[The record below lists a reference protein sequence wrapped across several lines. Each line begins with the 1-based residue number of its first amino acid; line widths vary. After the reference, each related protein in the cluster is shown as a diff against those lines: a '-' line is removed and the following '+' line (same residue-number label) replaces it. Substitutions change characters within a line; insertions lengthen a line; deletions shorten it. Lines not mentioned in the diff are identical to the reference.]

1 MTKFRLKLARQRG
14 EKTAKEFGFE
24 TFRIDPYE
32 IAEKEDILV
41 QAKDPGKEGVSG
53 CIVFNDD
60 GVGII
65 CSTRV
70 RSQGFRRFTIAHE
83 LGHYFL
89 DGHPEEILK
98 TGGFHASR
106 AGFSQGS
113 NSIELEADHFAS
125 GLLMPTKLVKDVLDS
140 EGVGLAGINAL
151 ALDAEASLTSA
162 AIRTAECA
170 QYPMAIVVSAGP
182 SICYGFMSE
191 SFRSLGKLKLP
202 RKGDA
207 LPESA
212 TRNFN
217 ADISN
222 IRGGRSACAET
233 NLLAWFDGPAS
244 ISLDEEVVGL
254 GSYGLT
260 LTVFSSE
267 AMPDDP
273 CEDEDENEKLI
284 ESWTPK
290 FAYGR

>member
-1 MTKFRLKLARQRG
+1 MSKFRLKMARQRG
-14 EKTAKEFGFE
+14 EKVAQEHGFAA
-24 TFRIDPYE
+24 FPVDPFE
-32 IAEKEDILV
+32 IAENEDIV
-41 QAKDPGKEGVSG
+41 VEAKDPEKEGVSG

-65 CSTRV
+65 YSTHV
-70 RSQGFRRFTIAHE
+70 KSQGFRRFTVGHE

-98 TGGFHASR
+98 AGGFHVSR
-106 AGFSQGS
+106 AGFTQGS
-113 NSIELEADHFAS
+113 SSIELEADHFAA
-125 GLLMPTKLVKDVLDS
+125 GLLMPSKLVRDVLAR
-140 EGVGLAGINAL
+140 EGVGLSSINAL

-170 QYPMAIVVSAGP
+170 SYPVAIVVSGGP
-182 SICYGFMSE
+182 TVRYGFMSD
-191 SFRSLGKLKLP
+191 SFKSLGRLKLP

-217 ADISN
+217 ADAANVRS
-222 IRGGRSACAET
+222 GRSSCAET
-233 NLLAWFDGPAS
+233 NLSAWFDGSAD
-244 ISLDEEVVGL
+244 ISLDEEIVGL

-267 AMPDDP
+267 KMPDDP
-273 CEDEDENEKLI
+273 YEDDDEDEKLI